1 MRKTAHWAALH
12 THNASYRYYISSGQL
27 WWSRVTW
34 TIGEVGGDRLEY
46 LKSVVASYMGC
57 SPAFL
62 RLSKINHLDTLCNLA
77 PKYCRYRHLNVV
89 LVLYFSKICCN
100 LASYNYNWARSKGSV
115 FHMCFSFFSFFCK
128 SVFYSLCKCKHSGLH
143 CSSVNTSSFEH
154 VQGDFRK
161 SKPLD
166 SFHVSSLCLFEY
178 MLRRCQERSCPDIL
192 LPQSFSQ
199 KQQSVKQD
207 FSSKCTPDNPTMS
220 IFFI

>member
-1 MRKTAHWAALH
+1 
-12 THNASYRYYISSGQL
+12 
-27 WWSRVTW
+27 
-34 TIGEVGGDRLEY
+34 
-46 LKSVVASYMGC
+46 MGC

-100 LASYNYNWARSKGSV
+100 LASYNYNWAGSKGSV

-192 LPQSFSQ
+192 LPRHSHLARNSKVWSKIFLPNAHQITLQCRYFLFKQRNQQQMLPLIKYFHMPLRWTTVEMFSVQ
-199 KQQSVKQD
+199 CKLQ
-207 FSSKCTPDNPTMS
+207 
-220 IFFI
+220 

>member
-1 MRKTAHWAALH
+1 MKWRTHQSCFFIGIQSEEDSALSSTAHSQRELQILHLLWPALVEQSH
-12 THNASYRYYISSGQL
+12 MDHRRGRWGSTRN
-27 WWSRVTW
+27 
-34 TIGEVGGDRLEY
+34 

-57 SPAFL
+57 STSFL
-62 RLSKINHLDTLCNLA
+62 RLSKINHLDTLCN
-77 PKYCRYRHLNVV
+77 HLNVV

-166 SFHVSSLCLFEY
+166 SFHVSSLC
-178 MLRRCQERSCPDIL
+178 
-192 LPQSFSQ
+192 
-199 KQQSVKQD
+199 
-207 FSSKCTPDNPTMS
+207 
-220 IFFI
+220 